1 MFCRLIQTNPNSI
14 GKKPD
19 VKRFLKHIL
28 ESCNLS
34 TEKVEKLKIKRVST
48 SAKFHTDRN
57 VYSRPD
63 GSFYEEYEVYR
74 TEVQKAR
81 QDKTLKWD
89 LCRNCSNAFIKLIK
103 SWTIF
108 HLVKFFYFLRRTIF
122 LQRTLIRRE
131 ETKDEK
137 KKGKGKR

>member
-1 MFCRLIQTNPNSI
+1 MFVIKTLEVRLTIIKNSI
-14 GKKPD
+14 KIIINAGFYFADSFKLIRIPLEKEPD

-34 TEKVEKLKIKRVST
+34 TEKVEKLKIKKVST

-81 QDKTLKWD
+81 QDKTLK
-89 LCRNCSNAFIKLIK
+89 
-103 SWTIF
+103 
-108 HLVKFFYFLRRTIF
+108 
-122 LQRTLIRRE
+122 
-131 ETKDEK
+131 
-137 KKGKGKR
+137 